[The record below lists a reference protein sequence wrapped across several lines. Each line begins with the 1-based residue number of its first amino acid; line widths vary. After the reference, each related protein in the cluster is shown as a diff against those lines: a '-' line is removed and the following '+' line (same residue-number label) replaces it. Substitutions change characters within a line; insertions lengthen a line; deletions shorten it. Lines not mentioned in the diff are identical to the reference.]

1 MQRWHKNLDKHR
13 KAYCRP
19 LDISPQKCVA
29 LTNASKKIHPLK
41 FLVWKE
47 RQATQKST
55 SVSNGACIQTFL
67 TIKNNTTK
75 WYRRVDNRLG
85 DKMYIK
91 IVEHEKCLC
100 KQAHNSTVGYNA
112 TINTSVHIFMIHGIS
127 TITVNFNIY
136 IYKKINTKT
145 CISVV
150 SYLKNSSAKRTC
162 GYRIMPLLT
171 SRTRA
176 RVPFGQS
183 LESHAHVHA

>member
-1 MQRWHKNLDKHR
+1 
-13 KAYCRP
+13 
-19 LDISPQKCVA
+19 
-29 LTNASKKIHPLK
+29 
-41 FLVWKE
+41 
-47 RQATQKST
+47 
-55 SVSNGACIQTFL
+55 
-67 TIKNNTTK
+67 
-75 WYRRVDNRLG
+75 
-85 DKMYIK
+85 MYIK

-176 RVPFGQS
+176 RVPFGTS
-183 LESHAHVHA
+183 FASHAHVHASMSTRVHTHLCLLPRGFVFLFSLTAVSVILLLSTIDCFVNVRKRLFTLKINHRNLIER

>member
-1 MQRWHKNLDKHR
+1 MQRWHKNLNKHR
-13 KAYCRP
+13 KAHCQP
-19 LDISPQKCVA
+19 LDISQNKMCRLDECFQKNTSIKV
-29 LTNASKKIHPLK
+29 P
-41 FLVWKE
+41 WK
-47 RQATQKST
+47 TQKFT
-55 SVSNGACIQTFL
+55 SLSNGAYIKTFL
-67 TIKNNTTK
+67 TIKNNSAK

-85 DKMYIK
+85 DKKYIEN
-91 IVEHEKCLC
+91 VEHEKCLC